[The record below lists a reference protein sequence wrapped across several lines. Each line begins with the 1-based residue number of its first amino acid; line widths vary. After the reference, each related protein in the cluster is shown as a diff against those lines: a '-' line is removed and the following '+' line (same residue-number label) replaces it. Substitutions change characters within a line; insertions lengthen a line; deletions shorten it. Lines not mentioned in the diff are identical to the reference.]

1 MKNSALRGFN
11 IRFVEDL
18 VNAVKDKKKL
28 TEIVYRMRK
37 SSDCILNCNSMMK
50 EKIIPYQSSS
60 KLVFIIL
67 GIVLMLW
74 SVVFSIFLIAQGA
87 WPVSIFLG
95 AEYLVI
101 VFLIQKYFKAK
112 NINDQ
117 VDINEKKI
125 SIKKFKGDKLFYSSE
140 FSTYWSKVFF
150 TKQKNKSKL
159 LIRESDKETEVAS
172 FLHADLKETL
182 YEKIKKNISS
192 YS

>member
-1 MKNSALRGFN
+1 
-11 IRFVEDL
+11 
-18 VNAVKDKKKL
+18 
-28 TEIVYRMRK
+28 
-37 SSDCILNCNSMMK
+37 MMQ

-74 SVVFSIFLIAQGA
+74 SVVFSLFLIAQGA

-101 VFLIQKYFKAK
+101 VFLIQKYFKEK
-112 NINDQ
+112 NISDQ
-117 VDINEKKI
+117 ISINEKEI

-159 LIRESDKETEVAS
+159 SIRESDKEIEVAS
-172 FLHADLKETL
+172 FLHTDLKESL
-182 YEKIKKNISS
+182 YKKISS
-192 YS
+192 QIKFYS

>member
-1 MKNSALRGFN
+1 
-11 IRFVEDL
+11 
-18 VNAVKDKKKL
+18 
-28 TEIVYRMRK
+28 
-37 SSDCILNCNSMMK
+37 MMK

-67 GIVLMLW
+67 GIILMLW
-74 SVVFSIFLIAQGA
+74 SILFSLFLIAQGA

-101 VFLIQKYFKAK
+101 VFLIRLYFKEK

-117 VDINEKKI
+117 ISIDEKKI
-125 SIKKFKGDKLFYSSE
+125 SIKKFKGNKLFYSSQ

-159 LIRESDKETEVAS
+159 SIRESDKETELAT
-172 FLHADLKETL
+172 FLHTELKESL
-182 YEKIKKNISS
+182 YNRITKQINLFSK
-192 YS
+192 

>member
-1 MKNSALRGFN
+1 
-11 IRFVEDL
+11 
-18 VNAVKDKKKL
+18 
-28 TEIVYRMRK
+28 
-37 SSDCILNCNSMMK
+37 MMK

-67 GIVLMLW
+67 GIILMFW
-74 SVVFSIFLIAQGA
+74 SVLFSLFLIAQGA

-101 VFLIQKYFKAK
+101 VFLIRIYFKEK
-112 NINDQ
+112 DINDQ
-117 VDINEKKI
+117 ISIDEKEI
-125 SIKKFKGDKLFYSSE
+125 SIKKFKGDKLFYSSK

-172 FLHADLKETL
+172 FLHAELKESL
-182 YEKIKKNISS
+182 YNRITKQMSLFRK
-192 YS
+192 

>member
-1 MKNSALRGFN
+1 
-11 IRFVEDL
+11 
-18 VNAVKDKKKL
+18 
-28 TEIVYRMRK
+28 
-37 SSDCILNCNSMMK
+37 MMQ

-117 VDINEKKI
+117 VEINEKKI

-172 FLHADLKETL
+172 FLHTDLKESL
-182 YEKIKKNISS
+182 YKKISS
-192 YS
+192 QIKFYS